1 MARTLYVYT
10 DEAGTAH
17 AVADWSQVPAQFRS
31 RAKAVASQEAAPS
44 AASSGAPSGAP
55 LGQPEQLPRALKL
68 AAPLIG
74 LIVVWKVSKSFLIR
88 TAAVVAV
95 AFWLYLKAFDWFNA
109 INTAPAKHITPEPGS
124 SESSEASSDQP
135 AEENAGTV
143 EITPAK

>member
-31 RAKAVASQEAAPS
+31 RAKAVASQEAAPAASS
-44 AASSGAPSGAP
+44 AASSEAP

-68 AAPLIG
+68 AAPLVALFI
-74 LIVVWKVSKSFLIR
+74 VWKVSKSFFIR
-88 TAAVVAV
+88 MAAVVAV

-124 SESSEASSDQP
+124 SESSEGSSDQP
-135 AEENAGTV
+135 AEENAGTI
-143 EITPAK
+143 EITPAR